1 MFFITTTHRLSIL
14 ICWLSKS
21 ACNWIIIN
29 SKSFTCHTQLI
40 LTYKVSQ
47 TILFVK
53 NHSTSHKWHF
63 MIKINTLHANTWI
76 SCRSIEIPHTAFVPL
91 FFLNYNYSAFP
102 SVASISYL
110 ILSKYFSF
118 LNIFLQI
125 LLSSLSRIQ
134 HRSFTFM
141 ASFPLF
147 ISFTYLFSL
156 LFNEFCAKCSW

>member
-1 MFFITTTHRLSIL
+1 MFFITKTHRLSIL

-76 SCRSIEIPHTAFVPL
+76 SCRSIEIPHTAFVAL
-91 FFLNYNYSAFP
+91 FFLKITIIQPFHLWLQS
-102 SVASISYL
+102 L
-110 ILSKYFSF
+110 I